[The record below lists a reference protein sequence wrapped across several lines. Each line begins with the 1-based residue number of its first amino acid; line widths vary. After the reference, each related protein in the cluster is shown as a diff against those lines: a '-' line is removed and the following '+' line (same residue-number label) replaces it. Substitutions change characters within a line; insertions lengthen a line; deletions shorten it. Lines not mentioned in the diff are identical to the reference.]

1 MEAVLQTLP
10 VARKELVRN
19 TGRKCLKK
27 LTMRGEAEK
36 KHFQRK
42 SGESLKNTVY
52 GDEGP

>member
-1 MEAVLQTLP
+1 MEAVLQTLL

-27 LTMRGEAEK
+27 LTMRGGSLKGA
-36 KHFQRK
+36 FQK
-42 SGESLKNTVY
+42 VAKAMKNTVY